1 MVQVLTEDLVLA
13 DDVCPRM
20 SDGQRIGEGDGG
32 QRIREGDGGQRI
44 REGDGGQQ
52 IREGDEEE
60 GEAEGGGQHHF
71 ICNEKH
77 YLTNIEMLLLIT
89 ACLVN

>member
-20 SDGQRIGEGDGG
+20 SDGQRIG
-32 QRIREGDGGQRI
+32 EGDGGQRI